1 MKRTISP
8 LNGNIPDGFKPPI
21 VMFMLPIDDIEVKV
35 HNFWPLQ
42 QTLLP

>member
-1 MKRTISP
+1 MKRAISP
-8 LNGNIPDGFKPPI
+8 FNGDISNGFKSLI
-21 VMFMLPIDDIEVKV
+21 VMFLLPIDDIEVKV